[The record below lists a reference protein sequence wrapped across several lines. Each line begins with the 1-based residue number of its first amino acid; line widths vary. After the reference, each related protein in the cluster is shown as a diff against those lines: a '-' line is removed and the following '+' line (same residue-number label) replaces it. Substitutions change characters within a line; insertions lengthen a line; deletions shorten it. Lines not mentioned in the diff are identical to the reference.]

1 MASFSAKTRAEAVVL
16 APQQDIWAALVDPD
30 LMAQFTPFLKRI
42 TADGDHW
49 RWEMSGID
57 VLGVKVAP
65 AFTERMVFAEPDRI
79 EFHHDPAPGSKEKAG
94 VEGWY
99 QLTPSDPETDAAATQ
114 LVTELE
120 ITLDLPLPRA
130 AGAAVRAT
138 MRKVIDTMGDRF
150 SQNLLDH
157 LGAEERSA

>member
-16 APQQDIWAALVDPD
+16 APQQDIWDALVDPD
-30 LMAQFTPFLKRI
+30 LMARFTPFLKRI
-42 TADGDHW
+42 TAQGEHW
-49 RWEMSGID
+49 RWELSGLD

-65 AFTERMVFAEPDRI
+65 AFTERMVFTEPVRI
-79 EFHHDPAPGSKEKAG
+79 EFHHDPPAGATEKAG

-99 QLTPSDPETDAAATQ
+99 RLTPADGEAGAATE

-130 AGAAVRAT
+130 SGRAVRTA
-138 MRKVIDTMGDRF
+138 MRAVIGSMGDRF

>member
-1 MASFSAKTRAEAVVL
+1 MTSFSAKTRAEAVVL
-16 APQQDIWAALVDPD
+16 APQQDIWDALVDPE
-30 LMAQFTPFLKRI
+30 LMARFTPFLKRI

-49 RWEMSGID
+49 RWEMSGLD

-65 AFTERMVFAEPDRI
+65 AFTERMVFTEPERI
-79 EFHHDPAPGSKEKAG
+79 EFHHDPPAGATEKAG

-99 QLTPSDPETDAAATQ
+99 RLTRVDDGTTD
-114 LVTELE
+114 LVTELQ
-120 ITLDLPLPRA
+120 ITLDLPLPKA
-130 AGAAVRAT
+130 AGGAVRAA

-150 SQNLLDH
+150 SRNLLDH

>member
-1 MASFSAKTRAEAVVL
+1 MPSFSARTHAEAVVL

-30 LMAQFTPFLKRI
+30 LMAQFTPFLKKI

-49 RWEMSGID
+49 VWEMSGID
-57 VLGVKVAP
+57 VLGMKVAP
-65 AFTERMVFAEPDRI
+65 SFTEKMTFTEPDRI
-79 EFHHDPAPGSKEKAG
+79 EFRHDPPSGEKEKAG

-99 QLTPSDPETDAAATQ
+99 QLSPAVDGEGTS

-130 AGAAVRAT
+130 AGRAVRAT
-138 MRKVIDTMGDRF
+138 MSKVIDTMGDRF
-150 SQNLLDH
+150 SKNLLDH
-157 LGAEERSA
+157 LGARQA